1 MLNAAESLEN
11 RIIILQN
18 SDSDDVKEEE
28 LPLGEVAKM
37 TQIGK
42 VPRRRVS
49 REQGNSKPDQAPV
62 DTGGRTDGT
71 SKEFKREHKHR
82 PVEMSSKKPVPVYR
96 EVMQGN
102 RRHVRDPRFDSLGGQ
117 YSEKAFKKR
126 YSFVYDEALP
136 AEKRDI
142 KQALEKTKSTR
153 KKEKLKQKLQRI
165 TQQLKTEEARRKQE
179 TRREKVMEK
188 VRDKNKSNSSK
199 FYLKKSELKKQELLL
214 KYQEL
219 KESGHLEKY
228 MEKRRKR
235 NAAKDH
241 RYLPARKAAS

>member
-1 MLNAAESLEN
+1 M
-11 RIIILQN
+11 Q
-18 SDSDDVKEEE
+18 DSDYGNGEE
-28 LPLGEVAKM
+28 LPLGEVARM
-37 TQIGK
+37 AQVGM
-42 VPRRRVS
+42 VPKRVR
-49 REQGNSKPDQAPV
+49 REQQQGDAKPDQAPV
-62 DTGGRTDGT
+62 GKSGQRDGAP
-71 SKEFKREHKHR
+71 KEFKREHKHR

-96 EVMQGN
+96 EVIQGN
-102 RRHVRDPRFDSLGGQ
+102 RRHVRDPRFDSLGGE

-136 AEKRDI
+136 AEKKDV

-153 KKEKLKQKLQRI
+153 KKEKLKQKLQKI

-179 TRREKVMEK
+179 TRRQKVMEK